1 MSVSPITIIGF
12 GISGQLLLCQLL
24 EFVKGNKITV
34 IDSDFCG
41 GDLMCKYS
49 AIQSNTTIGQKVDRL
64 SQEGAID
71 DWSEIGLW
79 LSKRGKPAECLPVV
93 DIATDIQ
100 RKGHERV
107 KECTAIYDTV
117 HNLEWDDTA
126 KLWTLQF
133 SSTRAPLQTRI
144 LCICTGMEPRQDDYG
159 VPSIP
164 LSIALDPP
172 QLQRMVLPG
181 QKVIVVGLSH
191 SGTLVIKHLLSI
203 NDVDITGIYRGDT
216 PFKYE
221 RNGYYGGIKKESVD
235 IADAILRGDYGNRL
249 TLLSMKDTLK
259 ISQKVHSANWIIQSI
274 GFQSRSVRIHSQKP
288 SWDSQTGECIGFP
301 QILSFGACN
310 PATTEYLNRHY
321 DDISICSFLDQIE
334 ARLPLLKQQLKDASI
349 IT

>member
-24 EFVKGNKITV
+24 EFVKGSQITV

-49 AIQSNTTIGQKVDRL
+49 AIESNTTIGQKVERL
-64 SQEGAID
+64 TQEGAID
-71 DWSEIGLW
+71 DWQEIGLW
-79 LSKRGKPAECLPVV
+79 LSKRGKSGDCLPVV
-93 DIATDIQ
+93 DIATDVQ

-107 KECTAIYDTV
+107 KECTAIYDSV
-117 HNLEWDDTA
+117 LNLEWNATA
-126 KLWTLQF
+126 KLWTIHF
-133 SSTRAPLQTRI
+133 SSTRPPMQTRI

-164 LSIALDPP
+164 LSVGLDPP
-172 QLQRMVLPG
+172 LLKRMVLPG
-181 QKVIVVGLSH
+181 QKVLVVGLSH
-191 SGTLVIKHLLSI
+191 SGTLAIKHLLSI

-216 PFKYE
+216 PFKYD
-221 RNGYYGGIKKESVD
+221 RNGYYGGIKKESAD

-249 TLLSMKDTLK
+249 TLLSIKDTLK
-259 ISQKVHSANWIIQSI
+259 ISQKVHSANWIIQTI

-288 SWDSQTGECIGFP
+288 LWDSKSGECIGYP

-334 ARLPLLKQQLKDASI
+334 ARLPLLKQQLKEASI